1 MAHAA
6 FLQFIEASGHGL
18 GQLDDAAVIRNYTN

>member
-6 FLQFIEASGHGL
+6 FLQFIEASGHGM
-18 GQLDDAAVIRNYTN
+18 GRLDDAAVINNYKK